1 MANRSDFFS
10 SKLPRYYKKMIALG
24 EMSGAYDKAGARD
37 MRKLFIEAHATHVGF
52 KMKRGNESNKDAS
65 DAE

>member
-24 EMSGAYDKAGARD
+24 EMSGAYDKAGARQL
-37 MRKLFIEAHATHVGF
+37 RKTFIDAHATHVAF
-52 KMKRGNESNKDAS
+52 KMKRNVVDTRDA
-65 DAE
+65 ATGE

>member
-24 EMSGAYDKAGARD
+24 EMAGHYHSAGAKQW
-37 MRKLFIEAHATHVGF
+37 RKAFVSAHATHLEF
-52 KMKRGNESNKDAS
+52 KMKRNVVENRDSSTGE
-65 DAE
+65 

>member
-24 EMSGAYDKAGARD
+24 EMSGAYDKAGARQI
-37 MRKLFIEAHATHVGF
+37 RKAFIDAHANHVGF
-52 KMKRGNESNKDAS
+52 KLKRSSENNRDTSGE
-65 DAE
+65 